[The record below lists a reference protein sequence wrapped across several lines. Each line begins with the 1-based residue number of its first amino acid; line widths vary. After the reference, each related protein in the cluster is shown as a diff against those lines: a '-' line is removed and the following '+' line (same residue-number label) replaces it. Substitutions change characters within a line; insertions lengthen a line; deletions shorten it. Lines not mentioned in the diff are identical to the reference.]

1 MHRRLKVIILFDRL
15 LKTAL
20 ESDITPEIALQI
32 LQESK
37 EQKNALKLFEASS
50 RLRDEKIGKDL
61 WLSSGISGVI
71 PCKVVPKC
79 TYCTYFTT
87 ESFQIDKLSLCVK
100 EIEKLGI
107 KHIHLSGRTNIDG
120 YDKEIIS
127 MIESIRKV
135 SDIDIEINLGP
146 SFSEETVKVFRDLDV
161 KSITSSLEIFN
172 EDLFK
177 KAKPGDSLDK
187 RKELIEICDKHGM
200 SVRSMMLIG
209 LGETYEDRIQHLFYL
224 RKVKNLYHLRFS
236 RFYPYPNTA
245 CNNHP
250 RCSPWL
256 SSRK

>member
-1 MHRRLKVIILFDRL
+1 MFDKL

-37 EQKNALKLFEASS
+37 EQKNALKLFESSS

-107 KHIHLSGRTNIDG
+107 KHIHLSGGTNIEG

-146 SFSEETVKVFRDLDV
+146 SFSEETVKIFRDLDV

-177 KAKPGDSLDK
+177 KAKPGDSLDDIPLWHLAGGGNQVLGCMVSRRPAK
-187 RKELIEICDKHGM
+187 NKLD
-200 SVRSMMLIG
+200 
-209 LGETYEDRIQHLFYL
+209 GETIQVSDDLYIINRISILENYIKDMDRRLIL
-224 RKVKNLYHLRFS
+224 N
-236 RFYPYPNTA
+236 
-245 CNNHP
+245 
-250 RCSPWL
+250 
-256 SSRK
+256 